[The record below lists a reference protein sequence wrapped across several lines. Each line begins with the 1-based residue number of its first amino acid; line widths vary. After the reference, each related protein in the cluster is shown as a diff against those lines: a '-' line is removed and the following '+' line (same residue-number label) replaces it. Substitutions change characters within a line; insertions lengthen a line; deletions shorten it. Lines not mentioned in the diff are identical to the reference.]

1 MFVWDGGATYL
12 YLYLPAASVFAKYEK
27 NGTLARLGL
36 LAQSAFVTFACRR
49 LPWRRVLPGLVRGA
63 RGTSAADGI

>member
-12 YLYLPAASVFAKYEK
+12 YLYLPAASVFEKYEKK

-36 LAQSAFVTFACRR
+36 LAQSAFACRR